1 MSKKPKQSR
10 HRVPVLAVAEAIID
24 DDYQTEIDQS
34 QSRLEARYRK
44 AEKALAA
51 AEVKAER
58 SRIHAE
64 NLARKQADAAAI
76 AANRLENELRLT
88 ENIERIKEAAK
99 NSRVAEARAEL
110 ERKHQEAVAKRNAET
125 AARKE
130 EAKNARE
137 REELIRRSRSAI
149 RTLEDEV
156 FERRRELNEIK
167 LLMMPGH
174 YAGRNHRGT
183 STARHTAGGVR

>member
-10 HRVPVLAVAEAIID
+10 HRVPVLAVSEAVID

-51 AEVKAER
+51 AEIKAER
-58 SRIHAE
+58 HRIHTE
-64 NLARKQADAAAI
+64 NLARKQAQAAEI

-88 ENIERIKEAAK
+88 ENILRIKEAAK

-110 ERKHQEAVAKRNAET
+110 ERKHQEAVTKRNAET
-125 AARKE
+125 LARKA
-130 EAKNARE
+130 EAKQARE
-137 REELIRRSRSAI
+137 REQLIRRSRSVI

-156 FERRRELNEIK
+156 SERRRELHEIK
-167 LLMMPGH
+167 LLMMPGS
-174 YAGRNHRGT
+174 YAGSDHRGHT
-183 STARHTAGGVR
+183 IRHTAGGRR